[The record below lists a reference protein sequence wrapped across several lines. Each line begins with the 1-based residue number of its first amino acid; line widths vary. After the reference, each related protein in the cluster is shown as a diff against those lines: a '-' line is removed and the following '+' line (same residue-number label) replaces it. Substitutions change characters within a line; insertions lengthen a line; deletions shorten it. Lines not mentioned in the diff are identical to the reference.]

1 MFVYIVK
8 QDGHNL
14 ICFIKMELAEQYIRI
29 MRLKDAVIEP
39 VLFYQ
44 QKERFDV

>member
-14 ICFIKMELAEQYIRI
+14 ICFAKMELAEEYIKTKR
-29 MRLKDAVIEP
+29 MKDATIEP
-39 VLFYQ
+39 VLFYC
-44 QKERFDV
+44 